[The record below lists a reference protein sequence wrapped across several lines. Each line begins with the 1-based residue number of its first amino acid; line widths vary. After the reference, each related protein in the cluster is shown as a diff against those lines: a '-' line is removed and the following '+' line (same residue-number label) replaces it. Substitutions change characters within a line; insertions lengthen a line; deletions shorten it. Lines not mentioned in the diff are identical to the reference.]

1 MEMNPLLKTFVNS
14 SLWATLLER
23 WFLPPLFRAM
33 PAAPKRILEI
43 GCGRGD
49 TTRMLLERFPLAKI
63 TATDFDADQVALASR
78 RVVSK
83 RIKFRRA
90 DAGRLPFRRSSFDL
104 VVEFNTFHHV
114 ERWFAAFAECSRVLA
129 PRGVMAAMDEPL
141 ELWNPV
147 FRWFDRPDA
156 LFTRDEFMFAAA
168 NAGLLLEKDL
178 GSRRIIKAVFR
189 KKEETP

>member
-14 SLWATLLER
+14 SLWASLLER
-23 WFLPPLFRAM
+23 WFLPPLFKAM

-49 TTRMLLERFPLAKI
+49 TTALLLARYPSAKI
-63 TATDFDADQVALASR
+63 TATDFDAAQVALAAR
-78 RVVSK
+78 RVVS
-83 RIKFRRA
+83 RRVTFRQA
-90 DAGRLPFRRSSFDL
+90 DAAALPFKDAAFDL

-114 ERWFAAFAECSRVLA
+114 ERWVAAFAECSRVLA

-141 ELWNPV
+141 ALWNPV

-156 LFTRDEFMFAAA
+156 LFTRDEFMFAAG
-168 NAGLLLEKDL
+168 NAGLMLEKDL
-178 GSRRIIKAVFR
+178 GSKRIIKALFR
-189 KKEETP
+189 KKETP